1 MSDMKKNPTQL
12 SASLEDY
19 LEAIYWIAV
28 KKGAA
33 RGRDVAQKLN
43 VRAASVTGALRTL
56 ADMELVNYAPYEV
69 ITLTD
74 AGLDLAKKVIRRHEV
89 LKDFFTRVLW
99 VAEDLAESA
108 ACKLEHGIPP
118 EIVDRLVT
126 FTGFVQ
132 SCPRAG
138 EDWLS
143 QFKDH
148 CLEGNELQCES
159 CLPRCA
165 ERFKA
170 GQTATPVTQENQTL
184 ADIGPGR
191 RCMVRSIRHSRTVT
205 KRLVEMGIGR
215 GALIEVER
223 VAPLGDPIE
232 IKVKGYHL
240 SLRQTEAQSIDVT
253 EQ

>member
-1 MSDMKKNPTQL
+1 MSDNQTNPIQL

-19 LEAIYWIAV
+19 LEAIYWIA
-28 KKGAA
+28 KQKGAA
-33 RGRDVAQKLN
+33 RGRDVARRLD

-56 ADMELVNYAPYEV
+56 SDMKLVNYAPYEV

-74 AGLDLAKKVIRRHEV
+74 SGQDLAKKVIRRHEV
-89 LKDFFTRVLW
+89 LKDFFTHVLW
-99 VAEDLAESA
+99 VQEDLAESA

-118 EIVDRLVT
+118 EIVDRMVT
-126 FTGFVQ
+126 FTEFAQ

-138 EDWLS
+138 EDWLR
-143 QFKDH
+143 QFKNH
-148 CLEGNELQCES
+148 CLEGRELQCET
-159 CLPRCA
+159 CLPNCA
-165 ERFKA
+165 RRFEVERA
-170 GQTATPVTQENQTL
+170 APSTSEQMQTL
-184 ADIGPGR
+184 ADIRPGK
-191 RCMVRSIRHSRTVT
+191 RCMVRNIRHSRTVT
-205 KRLVEMGIGR
+205 KRLVELGIGR

-240 SLRQTEAQSIDVT
+240 SLRQAEARSINVT